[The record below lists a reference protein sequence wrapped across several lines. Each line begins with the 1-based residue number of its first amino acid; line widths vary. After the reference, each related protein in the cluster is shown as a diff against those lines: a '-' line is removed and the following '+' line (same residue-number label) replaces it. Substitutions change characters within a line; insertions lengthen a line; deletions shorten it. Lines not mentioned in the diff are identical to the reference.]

1 MTSGIAALSL
11 AGRRKTADALAMLT
25 AATDARMSD
34 VRADYQW
41 WDAMGIWAAVPIVL
55 RLTGA
60 TTESLAGPAG
70 VIEGLLLPFRGWFPT
85 AQIDILIPIDVN
97 LGFCALS
104 AGRVDDAIAYF
115 ESGVALC
122 ERTGVLYH
130 SAHAKVMLGWALAEA
145 HGRSARRRVLELVDA
160 AEAWA
165 AAHGTNHFM
174 GRNFVARKLVSE

>member
-25 AATDARMSD
+25 AATDSRMSD

-85 AQIDILIPIDVN
+85 AQIDLLVPIDVD

-115 ESGVALC
+115 DSGVALC
-122 ERTGVLYH
+122 ARTGVSHHGAL
-130 SAHAKVMLGWALAEA
+130 AKVMLAWALAEA
-145 HGRSARRRVLELVDA
+145 YGRSARGRVLELVDA